1 MAAYDDGYTPARV
14 LAEQTGIPC
23 SRIVRW
29 AIGRMIIAFQ
39 GGCDWYVQPE
49 SLSAHL
55 DALGPQ

>member
-1 MAAYDDGYTPARV
+1 MAAYDDGYTRARV
-14 LAEQTGIPC
+14 LAEQTGIPR

-29 AIGRMIIAFQ
+29 AIGRQLNAFQ
-39 GGCDWYVQPE
+39 GGCDWYIAPA